1 MINVQAVVLKLLLSC
16 TDKELALACFDK
28 IKPHFFSSS
37 YSTIHKAIKKFYQDH
52 GKIPSMDE
60 LGVKF
65 SRNTQLQ
72 VALSTLQQLDDL
84 DIDFEMAIDALR
96 NEYAQQET
104 LNLISKSILEDIGM
118 CTAEDIV
125 DRLAALPL
133 KLEEQLDDSGNLVSA
148 SQIPIF
154 QNEDEEDME
163 MIYTGISNEWDS
175 KFGGVGRQ
183 EFILLGGRTGSGKS
197 VCCSNLQV
205 QQYYAGN
212 VAPYFSIEMSAREVL
227 LRNLS
232 IMAGVNA
239 MKAKQKRLEGDE
251 LLKLALTRAKMFHGG
266 AEAYKNFVRNKNNL
280 KFSDFFELDSALMKN
295 HEEIH
300 PMLIYDDSNLRLST
314 IDVTLSK
321 LIGLHGKKVTMSIV
335 DYINET
341 RMDDKSDPYDWV
353 YQLELSRGFKS
364 LARKHDVAMVSPY
377 QLNDDG
383 NARFSKAILV
393 PVDIALNLEAD
404 TAAGCIDFKTSKVRS
419 LPNCAFNSAMD
430 WTSLRLS
437 PEPLSEEERTANTE
451 DFREKSVQDNK
462 ERDANELAY

>member
-60 LGVKF
+60 LGIKF
-65 SRNTQLQ
+65 SRNAQLQ
-72 VALSTLQQLDDL
+72 IALSTLQQLDEL

-104 LNLISKSILEDIGM
+104 LNLISKSILDDISM

-133 KLEEQLDDSGNLVSA
+133 KLEEKLEDNGNLVTA

-154 QNEDEEDME
+154 QKEDEEDME

-175 KFGGVGRQ
+175 KYGGVGRQ

-205 QQYYAGN
+205 QQYKAGN
-212 VAPYFSIEMSAREVL
+212 IAPYFSIEMSAREVL

-232 IMAGVNA
+232 IMAGVDA

-251 LLKLALTRAKMFHGG
+251 LLKLAMTRAKMFHGG
-266 AEAYKNFVRNKNNL
+266 AEAYKNFVRNKDNL
-280 KFSDFFELDSALMKN
+280 KFSDFYDLDSTLMKN

-300 PMLIYDDSNLRLST
+300 PMLIFDDSNLKLST

-321 LIGLHGKKVTMSIV
+321 LISLYGRKVTMSIV

-341 RMDDKSDPYDWV
+341 RLDDKSDPYDWV

-383 NARFSKAILV
+383 AARFSKAILV
-393 PVDIALNLEAD
+393 PVDIAISLEAD
-404 TAAGCIDFKTSKVRS
+404 TAAGCIDFKTTKVRS
-419 LPNCAFNSAMD
+419 LPNSTFNVGMNWNTLAM
-430 WTSLRLS
+430 S
-437 PEPLSEEERTANTE
+437 PESLSNEEREANKKE
-451 DFREKSVQDNK
+451 FVDKSVQDTK
-462 ERDANELAY
+462 GEKNELGY